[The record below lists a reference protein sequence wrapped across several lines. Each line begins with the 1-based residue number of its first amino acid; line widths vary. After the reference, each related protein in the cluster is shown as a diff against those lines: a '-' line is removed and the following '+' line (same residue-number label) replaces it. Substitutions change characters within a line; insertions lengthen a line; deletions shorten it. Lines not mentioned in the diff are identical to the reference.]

1 MKNSQKSWEH
11 RLSGQTDELA
21 VDFVE
26 SLSYDQRLYKYDIVG
41 SIAHAQMLADQ
52 KLITKEEFRA
62 IKSGLLEIS
71 EEIQTGKFQFDKRQ
85 EDIHMAIEAALINK
99 TPAGRKLHTGRS
111 RNDQIAT
118 DLRLWMAMK

>member
-11 RLSGQTDELA
+11 RLSGQTNELA

-52 KLITKEEFRA
+52 KLITKDEFKA
-62 IKSGLLEIS
+62 IKAGLLEIS

-85 EDIHMAIEAALINK
+85 EDIHMAIEAALIAK
-99 TPAGRKLHTGRS
+99 TEAGQKAAYRPQPQRPGRNRS
-111 RNDQIAT
+111 AAVDAG
-118 DLRLWMAMK
+118 